1 WRGINSRS
9 GECSPLRHFVTP
21 PPNPPQSF
29 IPLKSTLADLG
40 EDGWGLKLKN
50 LPPQG
55 KQVSR

>member
-1 WRGINSRS
+1 VIDNMIIT
-9 GECSPLRHFVTP
+9 CPLRHFVTP